1 MPDFLSR
8 DPVFLESLRVAERAA
23 QVASSVLV
31 FGESGTGKSRMARYL
46 HQLGPRAGEP
56 FVEIACANVPP
67 ELFESELFGHE
78 KGAFTDARES
88 RAGKLELADRGTLFL
103 DEVQEFDLA
112 TQAKLLRAIEDK
124 RFERVG
130 GGATLQVDARIV
142 SSTRAN
148 PSQLIDAGLLREDL
162 LYRLDVIRIQM
173 IPLRE
178 RPGDVRLL
186 AETLLAEIVTRHGHG
201 PTRFAPE
208 TFVRLESY
216 AWPGNVRELRH
227 VIERAAILCATDV
240 ISLGDLPDS
249 LSVAAPP
256 MIRDAAVRESSLATV
271 ERAYIEEVLRKTRG
285 NKSAA
290 ARILGIHRKTLH
302 EKLRSYSG
310 AEDIA

>member
-8 DPVFLESLRVAERAA
+8 DPVFLDSLRVADRAA
-23 QVASSVLV
+23 HVTSSVLV
-31 FGESGTGKSRMARYL
+31 LGESGTGKSRMARHL
-46 HQLGPRAGEP
+46 HQLGPRAGGP
-56 FVEIACANVPP
+56 FIEIACANVPP

-78 KGAFTDARES
+78 KGAFTDAREA

-130 GGATLQVDARIV
+130 GDATLEVDARIV
-142 SSTRAN
+142 SSTRTN
-148 PSQLIDAGLLREDL
+148 PSQLVEAGLLREDL

-173 IPLRE
+173 VPLRD

-186 AETLLAEIVTRHGHG
+186 AETLLAEIVTKHGHG
-201 PTRFAPE
+201 PTRFAPD
-208 TFVRLESY
+208 TVARLESHS
-216 AWPGNVRELRH
+216 WPGNVRELRH
-227 VIERAAILCATDV
+227 VIERAAILAATDV
-240 ISLGDLPDS
+240 ISLEDLPDT
-249 LSVAAPP
+249 LSVVAPS
-256 MIRDAAVRESSLATV
+256 MLRDAAIRESSLAAV

-302 EKLRSYSG
+302 EKLRSFLG
-310 AEDIA
+310 AADLE